1 VTRALTPAVMLLG
14 DTRLHYWELAGPAA
28 RTVVLLHGLGGDHH
42 GLQRCAEVLQGW
54 RVVVP
59 DLPGSGLSPEL
70 PGRHDL
76 AGHADALESLRR
88 HLQVE
93 QVSLVGHSFGAAIA
107 LAYARRHPGRVGRL
121 VLLQP
126 VTGTSGTPAGTLAT
140 RYTQLA
146 GLLPDALF
154 RRVLGAA
161 PVVRLSNGSIMTTR
175 DRAVRRAVDDQ
186 DRLNYRRM
194 SVRAFKETAAALR
207 TAAVVDL
214 VPSRPVPTLVVAGD
228 RDVVVP
234 RRTAAAL
241 AARLPGARLLVVPGG
256 HLLPME
262 DPAAT
267 GRIVLDFLSDAG
279 AGDVGSRHRPATP
292 HPGEQAADTADAAA
306 TLRATRVGSTPADLD
321 RADLSTPR
329 ATPVDAAGDP
339 DHSVLSARSSY
350 GVSVVTDRSDGRARV
365 APPDG
370 SAGLA
375 PPRFTVVVPAYNE
388 AHFIQATLDSVRE
401 QDFGGAVE
409 VIVVDNRSTDDTAA
423 IAAAHGALVLHEP
436 RAGVCWARQRGT
448 EAARGQIIV
457 STDAD
462 TTHPRTWLST
472 IDALFRAEEGCVAV
486 AGPCRYVDAPP
497 WGRWYA
503 LLLFAVVSVVYR
515 LSHRVVYVTATNLAF
530 RKSAFTGYDTSLTQ
544 GGDEFDLLR
553 RLRRTGPVLFD
564 RSHAVWTS
572 GRRLNRG
579 LLYSLFVSLIG
590 YYVLGY
596 ALNRLLS
603 RPILPT
609 APAFRGDHPARRG
622 LRASPRLVAGTL
634 GVVAVLVTVYLR

>member
-42 GLQRCAEVLQGW
+42 GLQRCAELLQGW

-59 DLPGSGLSPEL
+59 DLPGSGLSQEL

-93 QVSLVGHSFGAAIA
+93 QVSLVGHSFGAALA

-161 PVVRLSNGSIMTTR
+161 LVVRLSNGSIMTTR

-267 GRIVLDFLSDAG
+267 GRIVLDFLDDAG
-279 AGDVGSRHRPATP
+279 AGDVGSRHRPATRP
-292 HPGEQAADTADAAA
+292 PEEQAADTADAAA
-306 TLRATRVGSTPADLD
+306 TLRATRVGSTPVGLD

-329 ATPVDAAGDP
+329 ATRTTA
-339 DHSVLSARSSY
+339 SSQL
-350 GVSVVTDRSDGRARV
+350 
-365 APPDG
+365 G
-370 SAGLA
+370 S
-375 PPRFTVVVPAYNE
+375 PTV
-388 AHFIQATLDSVRE
+388 
-401 QDFGGAVE
+401 
-409 VIVVDNRSTDDTAA
+409 
-423 IAAAHGALVLHEP
+423 
-436 RAGVCWARQRGT
+436 C
-448 EAARGQIIV
+448 
-457 STDAD
+457 
-462 TTHPRTWLST
+462 
-472 IDALFRAEEGCVAV
+472 
-486 AGPCRYVDAPP
+486 P
-497 WGRWYA
+497 W
-503 LLLFAVVSVVYR
+503 
-515 LSHRVVYVTATNLAF
+515 
-530 RKSAFTGYDTSLTQ
+530 
-544 GGDEFDLLR
+544 
-553 RLRRTGPVLFD
+553 
-564 RSHAVWTS
+564 
-572 GRRLNRG
+572 
-579 LLYSLFVSLIG
+579 
-590 YYVLGY
+590 
-596 ALNRLLS
+596 
-603 RPILPT
+603 
-609 APAFRGDHPARRG
+609 
-622 LRASPRLVAGTL
+622 
-634 GVVAVLVTVYLR
+634 